1 MARRKSKSLLSK
13 KQKAVLSLVLLALL
27 IIAVAAMYFMGVLD
41 DILNMLSGEAAPDE
55 PSTDEPST
63 DEPSTDEPSTD
74 EPSTDEPSTDE
85 PSTDEPSREPV
96 SVEGEMEIHV
106 IDCGQADCILLLS
119 EDEVMLVDTGDLDD
133 DYTNKIIN
141 YLKDFNITSIDYLI
155 LTHADSD
162 HIGGAPEIINEFD
175 IGKCIMPDF
184 VKTTKIYEN
193 TLKALSDNQVDCEL
207 PTPGDIFTVGE
218 ASCKIL
224 APLKDYKDCNDSS
237 VVIRVDFGKRSVLL
251 TGDAEKES
259 EADIASTYSSADLKV
274 DVLKSGHHGSR
285 TSSSTGLLD
294 KADPE
299 YAVISCGEGNSYG
312 HPHEETIERYESY
325 GITTYRTDLLG
336 TIVLT
341 TDGTSLEFEFEKA
354 S

>member
-1 MARRKSKSLLSK
+1 MARKLSK
-13 KQKAVLSLVLLALL
+13 KKKEALYSALGLILVL
-27 IIAVAAMYFMGVLD
+27 IIAAILYFSGILD
-41 DILNMLSGEAAPDE
+41 PFLAEPDTPDTPDTPDAPNT
-55 PSTDEPST
+55 P
-63 DEPSTDEPSTD
+63 
-74 EPSTDEPSTDE
+74 
-85 PSTDEPSREPV
+85 
-96 SVEGEMEIHV
+96 EGELKIHF
-106 IDCGQADCILLLS
+106 IDVGQADCILVMAGG
-119 EDEVMLVDTGDLDD
+119 EVMLVDTGDTDN
-133 DYTNKIIN
+133 DYTDKI
-141 YLKDFNITSIDYLI
+141 IDYLKALNI
-155 LTHADSD
+155 STIDYLVLTHPDSD
-162 HIGGAPEIINEFD
+162 HIGGAPEIINGFTVE
-175 IGKCIMPDF
+175 KCYMPSF
-184 VKTTKIYEN
+184 VKTTKIFEN
-193 TLKALSDNQVDCEL
+193 TLDALEDRSVDVLL
-207 PTPGDIFTVGE
+207 PEVGSVFKVGE

-224 APLKDYKDCNDSS
+224 APLEEYDDCNDASI
-237 VVIRVDFGKRSVLL
+237 VIRLDFGSRSVLL